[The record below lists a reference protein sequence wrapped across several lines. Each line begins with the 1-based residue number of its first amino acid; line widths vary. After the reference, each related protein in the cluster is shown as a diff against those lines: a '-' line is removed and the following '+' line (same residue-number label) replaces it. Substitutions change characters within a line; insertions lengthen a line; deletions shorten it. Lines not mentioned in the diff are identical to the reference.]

1 MEVSPLCN
9 PYTKRARRNTETGYE
24 DEVRQGNI
32 MTANTEKYKLHFCRT
47 DESFE
52 DRKKCR

>member
-1 MEVSPLCN
+1 MQSIHKE
-9 PYTKRARRNTETGYE
+9 RARIIKAEGQDE
-24 DEVRQGNI
+24 EVRQGNI